1 MQIHVCG
8 QRGVWST
15 VDVPEGE
22 ILELR
27 ETLRDLEDNTQAIR
41 IQVGGECPSNDLPA
55 TEPAAEEAVEPDEPE
70 PEAEAPKSKRKKA
83 VATE

>member
-15 VDVPEGE
+15 VEVPEGE

-41 IQVGGECPSNDLPA
+41 LQVGGECPSNDPPA
-55 TEPAAEEAVEPDEPE
+55 VEQAVESDEPDEAE
-70 PEAEAPKSKRKKA
+70 PEEEAPKPRRKKA

>member
-15 VDVPEGE
+15 VEVPEGE

-41 IQVGGECPSNDLPA
+41 LQVGGECPSNDPPVVEQA
-55 TEPAAEEAVEPDEPE
+55 VEADEPDEAE
-70 PEAEAPKSKRKKA
+70 PEEEASKPRRKKA

>member
-8 QRGVWST
+8 QRGVWAT
-15 VDVPEGE
+15 VEAPDGE

-41 IQVGGECPSNDLPA
+41 FQVGGVCPSNGYGA
-55 TEPAAEEAVEPDEPE
+55 ESEPCDESSEPVVDGED
-70 PEAEAPKSKRKKA
+70 PKPKRKPKA
-83 VATE
+83 T